1 MLARLS
7 LVFSVVTTLSSGQN
21 RPGGYHHD
29 STGDTGL
36 PYIHDASGDFGPYK
50 LWKLRQEQKLAAAT
64 QQVQETV
71 PSAAPTA
78 APRRRIVAV
87 KKQKIPEPILPAFQ
101 SFPSRKQ
108 QQPAA
113 RPQQQSFRRQ
123 QQPTRPQTTITRPAF
138 TQPQPAA
145 PQFQLQP
152 QTPEFISQTTG
163 LNPQSSFAL
172 RSYAYTA
179 PTYAAQAQG
188 TSFSY
193 EALL

>member
-7 LVFSVVTTLSSGQN
+7 LVFSLVTTLSSGQN
-21 RPGGYHHD
+21 RPGGYMHD

-50 LWKLRQEQKLAAAT
+50 LWKLRQEQKAAT
-64 QQVQETV
+64 TTQQIQEAI
-71 PSAAPTA
+71 PAPAPTA
-78 APRRRIVAV
+78 APRRRLVAV
-87 KKQKIPEPILPAFQ
+87 KKQNIPEPILPAFE
-101 SFPSRKQ
+101 SFPSRGQQ
-108 QQPAA
+108 QQPAKLKQQIF
-113 RPQQQSFRRQ
+113 RQQQQSASP
-123 QQPTRPQTTITRPAF
+123 QPKISRPAF
-138 TQPQPAA
+138 AQPQPAA

-193 EALL
+193 EALF